1 MAKFADIK
9 AKAKL
14 PERSVPL
21 CLTGD
26 LQAEFEDLERQLE
39 ELTARPDGPKTLAG
53 GASAEE
59 RALAEKIEAL
69 RQQMADEVTVF
80 RLRALPRGKWRD
92 LMAKHP
98 PRPEDKAEGGMCNL
112 ETGPIAAVA
121 ACCLDPQMSIPEV
134 EELVDEILTQGQWDV
149 LWQQVFLLNR
159 VKHDIPSSSAAS
171 GILRNSTRS

>member
-1 MAKFADIK
+1 VAKFSDIK

-26 LQAEFEDLERQLE
+26 LQGQFEDLERQLDE
-39 ELTARPDGPKTLAG
+39 VSARPGGRTMA
-53 GASAEE
+53 GASEE
-59 RALAEKIEAL
+59 ETALAKRIEAL

-92 LMAKHP
+92 LMAEHP
-98 PRPEDKAEGGMCNL
+98 PRPEDKAEGSVCNL

-121 ACCLDPQMSIPEV
+121 ACCVDPQMSIPEV
-134 EELVDEILTQGQWDV
+134 EELVDEILTQGQWDT
-149 LWQQVFLLNR
+149 LFQQVFLLNR
-159 VKHDIPSSSAAS
+159 VKHDVPSSSAAS
-171 GILRNSTRS
+171 GILRSSTRS